1 LHNVLIRATT
11 CKTLHAPKDRT
22 MLSTQR
28 KAVLLTRLRAE
39 GRLVATELATELGLS
54 EDTIRRDLR
63 DLAAEGLLVRVHG
76 GALPASPTNIPLARR
91 RDLQTDAK
99 RRLAQATLR
108 LLRPGMTV
116 LVDGGTTT
124 QALVAALDPGIA
136 LTVVTHSPGIALALE
151 GHSQVD
157 VVLVGGRLF
166 RHSMVACGPEAQAG
180 FARVRADVCLLGVT
194 GVHPQTGLTTG
205 DPEEAVLKRT
215 MMESAAETLLMAT
228 PDKIGVSGVWMIAP
242 LQRLGTLVSVGGRPD
257 WLPPGVAHLGA

>member
-1 LHNVLIRATT
+1 
-11 CKTLHAPKDRT
+11 

-28 KAVLLTRLRAE
+28 RSLLLSRLKAE
-39 GRLVATELATELGLS
+39 GRLVATDLAAELALS

-91 RDLQTDAK
+91 RDLQADAK
-99 RRLAQATLR
+99 RRLAQAALR
-108 LLRPGMTV
+108 LVRPGMTV

-124 QALVAALDPGIA
+124 LALMAALAPDMA

-151 GHSQVD
+151 GHAAVD
-157 VVLVGGRLF
+157 VILVGGRLY

-180 FARVRADVCLLGVT
+180 FARVRADLCLLGVT

-205 DPEEAVLKRT
+205 DPEEAMLKCT
-215 MMESAAETLLMAT
+215 MMAAAAETVLMAT
-228 PDKIGVSGVWMIAP
+228 PDKIAVSGVWVIAA
-242 LQRLGTLVSVGGRPD
+242 LDRLGTLVSVGPRPE
-257 WLPPGVAHLGA
+257 WLPQGVAHLMA